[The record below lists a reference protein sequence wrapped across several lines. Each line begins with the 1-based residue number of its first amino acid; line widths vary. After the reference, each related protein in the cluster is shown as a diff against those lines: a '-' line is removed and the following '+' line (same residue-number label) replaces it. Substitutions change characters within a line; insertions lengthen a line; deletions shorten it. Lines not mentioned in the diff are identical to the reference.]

1 MGTGMHCIIEG
12 AVRFADVTVHAVHLA
27 SSRYI
32 WSVRR
37 PAVHVLARSA
47 GRSSG
52 AIQLARPIYDDWQ
65 KKVKLTGW

>member
-12 AVRFADVTVHAVHLA
+12 AVRFADVNVHAVHLA

-37 PAVHVLARSA
+37 QAVHVLARSA

-52 AIQLARPIYDDWQ
+52 EAQSAWPIYDDWQ
-65 KKVKLTGW
+65 KKVKLAAW